1 MGRPLNKKYFGN
13 RNIGSTST
21 TADDGIGGLRVATIA
36 LGTAGSGYSQG
47 TTATLAAPGLSGAG
61 GVTATTTVAI
71 SARIANGTGGAF
83 TAYTV
88 AEKGSGYL
96 AAPAVTIVTP
106 ANVTIAATGNNTE
119 FTLTMASTAGIYAGM
134 TVTGSAG
141 LGTGTA
147 ANTVVVASV
156 DSATQVTVL
165 TAHDGAVSASL
176 TFSDVGASA
185 VAGTVT
191 METDGTTPYAA
202 GSNENAIKIYAYIPA
217 SGSVGYISGAGG
229 SSAVLSDIVSQ
240 TGRSKYHVENAQGQ
254 GIVKLK
260 TSGAASAAGEA
271 TITATDYTG
280 TTYYV
285 SKISAHRATLVR
297 YGGGSYE
304 FASDTSVPWTF
315 DTLVVGDTGVR
326 VKLDNI

>member
-21 TADDGIGGLRVATIA
+21 TADDGIGGQRLASIA

-47 TTATLAAPGLSGAG
+47 TTVTLSGPTLPN
-61 GVTATTTVAI
+61 GVTATATVAI

-88 AEKGSGYL
+88 VEKGSGYVS
-96 AAPAVTIVTP
+96 APTVTVNKP
-106 ANVTIAATGNNTE
+106 ANVTIAATGNSTE

-134 TVTGSAG
+134 TVTGSTG
-141 LGTGTA
+141 LGTGSA

-156 DSATQVTVL
+156 DSNTQVTVL

-176 TFSDVGASA
+176 TFSDDGASA
-185 VAGTVT
+185 AAGTRT
-191 METDGTTPYAA
+191 MESDGSTPYAE
-202 GSNENAIKIYAYIPA
+202 GTNENAIKITAYIPA
-217 SGSVGYISGAGG
+217 SGSLGYISGAGG

-240 TGRSKYHVENAQGQ
+240 TGRSKYHVQNAQGQ

-280 TTYYV
+280 CTYYV
-285 SKISAHRATLVR
+285 SKMSAHRATLVQ
-297 YGGGSYE
+297 YGAGTHE
-304 FASDTSVPWTF
+304 FASNSSVAWTF

-326 VKLDNI
+326 VKIDNA